1 MTKMKIAIAGLLLIS
16 GSAIS
21 AVGSC
26 DVIGGGAQYQ
36 DRLTPDNVAHYV
48 TVRTFDALKQA
59 VDSNHPF
66 IYVPGDVTITVPN
79 QPQALRIKAGQTLF
93 SNRGEKGSRGALL
106 QTPWL
111 NDGLNQYPVYVVE
124 AKARITGLR
133 IEGPSGQPD
142 TPNKTIGIQFLPGT
156 DHIDIDNNE
165 IYHWPWAGISVKT
178 SVDNKIH
185 HNVIHDNIRTQLG
198 YGVVVQNG
206 HAQADIYCNTFNANR
221 HAIAG
226 KGDDGEGYHAYNNLV
241 LNGGARGAYHQ
252 FDMHKGAQGHGGK
265 NIIINNNL
273 FDYGRYETS
282 NRGSVYI
289 RGVPTDGPVGVND
302 NLFTQPWT
310 VGLQT
315 AVGGVPGSIPP
326 VEEIK
331 RYNRFSVA
339 AHYSKD
345 AAGFCVVSVAE
356 HRMPVNC
363 ESVASV
369 LEK

>member
-1 MTKMKIAIAGLLLIS
+1 MVK
-16 GSAIS
+16 
-21 AVGSC
+21 
-26 DVIGGGAQYQ
+26 
-36 DRLTPDNVAHYV
+36 
-48 TVRTFDALKQA
+48 
-59 VDSNHPF
+59 
-66 IYVPGDVTITVPN
+66 
-79 QPQALRIKAGQTLF
+79 
-93 SNRGEKGSRGALL
+93 KGSRGALL

-165 IYHWPWAGISVKT
+165 IYHWPWAGISVKRPST
-178 SVDNKIH
+178 IKFITTLSTIISVPNWATVWWYKM
-185 HNVIHDNIRTQLG
+185 
-198 YGVVVQNG
+198 
-206 HAQADIYCNTFNANR
+206 AMPKADIYCNTFNANR

-273 FDYGRYETS
+273 FDYGRYGTS

-289 RGVPTDGPVGVND
+289 RGVPTDGPVSVND
-302 NLFTQPWT
+302 NLFTQP
-310 VGLQT
+310 
-315 AVGGVPGSIPP
+315 
-326 VEEIK
+326 
-331 RYNRFSVA
+331 RR
-339 AHYSKD
+339 
-345 AAGFCVVSVAE
+345 
-356 HRMPVNC
+356 
-363 ESVASV
+363 
-369 LEK
+369 